1 MLEDKKRLADEK
13 LKREQVL
20 QRKNE
25 LGYKISDIMS
35 FVSNSENIWEFL
47 GNERDWQD
55 LGQNDGSNILFDL
68 ISKDHFELEK
78 MRLKKDAELLN

>member
-1 MLEDKKRLADEK
+1 
-13 LKREQVL
+13 
-20 QRKNE
+20 
-25 LGYKISDIMS
+25 MS

-55 LGQNDGSNILFDL
+55 LGQNDGNNILFDL

-78 MRLKKDAELLN
+78 MRLKKDAELLDQLIVFKDDGSICSRKDLLFLAKQKQQ